1 MIEYFG
7 ELNCVFENNIFIY
20 FIQNDILF
28 VCVRLDVVVRFNCL
42 CVFVIDFLGQK
53 FGNVQWVDYFR
64 FVQGIIIRLCWEFV
78 GGVIYFI

>member
-20 FIQNDILF
+20 FILNDILF

-42 CVFVIDFLGQK
+42 CVFVIDFLG
-53 FGNVQWVDYFR
+53 
-64 FVQGIIIRLCWEFV
+64 
-78 GGVIYFI
+78 